1 MRFLAYICIVLVILA
16 NQSPIAEGQS
26 NAPFIYYYSA
36 NQKAFVIE
44 RADGSESRVLTSY
57 AFPEDTQGDA
67 WVTGPG
73 WSSSGQ
79 WFAWTAT
86 TTMGGTPAGRPQEAG
101 AFLINAR
108 GGTPISLLQNEDETQ
123 IRDVLMLWSPV
134 SDLLLVEIFYSG
146 NSPNTRYFLFNPETQ
161 EKTEVLSNDVLL
173 WSPDGQYLVSYGVD
187 TINFITVGGSN
198 ISKDKYRKDYCDL
211 PHLEWSKNHDFVYRK
226 DAENLAIENLQTQE
240 FSLIKAPDGFVLDIE
255 WSPNSQ
261 YLLAFTS
268 TSCTNSSPIQLWL
281 ISLDSQKSTLINQD
295 VHLVNSQPTTNGI
308 RSPSVWSEDGSY
320 AFGVSSQNTIILVE
334 TLPFQVHEM
343 PFDRFDSIP
352 FIVWTAQNVVSFF
365 GLVESE
371 SKISSYSLETNVLSE
386 LFNTGYAHPYY
397 FSFSPNQQL
406 LAFTSYDADYNYAIA
421 IVDLSSSETPFTFP
435 TPNEVYE
442 LRWHPEGNWLL
453 AIGGFPYIKSITVAS
468 AYDGFARDI
477 GNCINSPSCFGWL
490 P

>member
-1 MRFLAYICIVLVILA
+1 MRFLAYICIVLVTLA

-26 NAPFIYYYSA
+26 NAPFIYYYSPS
-36 NQKAFVIE
+36 QKAFVIE
-44 RADGSESRVLTSY
+44 RADGSESRILTSY

-161 EKTEVLSNDVLL
+161 EKTEVLSNDVLF
-173 WSPDGQYLVSYGVD
+173 WSPAGQYLVAYGVD
-187 TINFITVGGSN
+187 TINFIAVAGSN
-198 ISKDKYRKDYCDL
+198 ISKERYRKDYCDL

-240 FSLIKAPDGFVLDIE
+240 FSLIKAPDGFILEIE
-255 WSPNSQ
+255 WSPNNQS
-261 YLLAFTS
+261 LLAFTS
-268 TSCTNSSPIQLWL
+268 TNCTNASTIQLWL
-281 ISLDSQKSTLINQD
+281 ISLDSQESRLISED
-295 VHLVNSQPTTNGI
+295 VLLLNSQPTANGI
-308 RSPSVWSEDGSY
+308 RSPNAWSEDGHH
-320 AFGVSSQNTIILVE
+320 AFGISEHNTILFVE
-334 TLPFQVHEM
+334 TSPFHVQETS
-343 PFDRFDSIP
+343 FDKFDSIP
-352 FIVWTAQNVVSFF
+352 FIAWTAQDVVSFF
-365 GLVESE
+365 GLVENE
-371 SKISSYSLETNVLSE
+371 SKIFSYSLETNILSE
-386 LFNTGYAHPYY
+386 LFDTGYAHPYY
-397 FSFSPNQQL
+397 FSFSPNQRL
-406 LAFTSYDADYNYAIA
+406 LTFTSYDTDYNYTIA
-421 IVDLSSSETPFTFP
+421 IVDLSNSETLFTFP

-442 LRWHPEGNWLL
+442 LRWHPQGNWLI

-468 AYDGFARDI
+468 TYNGFSKDVVS
-477 GNCINSPSCFGWL
+477 CIDSPSCFGWL